1 MKRLLSLAACTALTA
16 LTCSAQAQSQNNSFT
31 GPAIG
36 VSLSAVHNKV
46 EYGGFL
52 AGAESTKS
60 DVAGRLDASYG
71 FGLSP
76 QWVLTVGATYDLN
89 KTDFGRVTYIDNG
102 SAQTVEGKLKD
113 HFAVYVA
120 PGYQVAP
127 NWLVYGKLS
136 AHHAKAEFTDTGS
149 TNGTTTH
156 SGTGIGFGVAT
167 AFSKHVEGRFELE
180 QVKYNEKSASASTGK
195 PTTNQA
201 TFYLGYRF

>member
-1 MKRLLSLAACTALTA
+1 MKHLLSLAACTAFTA
-16 LTCSAQAQSQNNSFT
+16 LTCSAQAQSPNSSFT

-36 VSLSAVHNKV
+36 MSLSAAHNKV

-52 AGAESTKS
+52 AGTDSTKS
-60 DVAGRLDASYG
+60 DIAGRLDASYG

-102 SAQTVEGKLKD
+102 TKTVDAKLKD
-113 HFAVYVA
+113 HLAVYVA

-136 AHHAKAEFTDTGS
+136 THHAKAEFTDTGATS
-149 TNGTTTH
+149 GQTTH
-156 SGTGIGFGVAT
+156 SGTGLGFGVAT
-167 AFSKHVEGRFELE
+167 AFSKQVEGRFEVE
-180 QVKYNEKSASASTGK
+180 QVKYNEKSANQSTGK
-195 PTTNQA
+195 PTTSQA